1 MNVKSLIFVIMNNS
15 LYKFSNQM
23 LCIGASMLLCSFF
36 AADETLSAVFTVLS
50 VVFILPSA
58 LYGIIVLI
66 RNIRDRKFDEINSQ
80 HIGHKYFWVGYFS
93 LWAVLLANHMK
104 GIEAI
109 CCGAIAASCFLSIIL
124 SLFRKK

>member
-1 MNVKSLIFVIMNNS
+1 
-15 LYKFSNQM
+15 
-23 LCIGASMLLCSFF
+23 MLLCSYF
-36 AADETLSAVFTVLS
+36 AADETLSAVFTILS
-50 VVFILPSA
+50 IIFILPSA

-66 RNIRDRKFDEINSQ
+66 RNIRDRKIDEINSQ

>member
-1 MNVKSLIFVIMNNS
+1 MNNS
-15 LYKFSNQM
+15 LYKFCNQM

-36 AADETLSAVFTVLS
+36 AADETLSAVFTILS
-50 VVFILPSA
+50 IIFIVPSA

-93 LWAVLLANHMK
+93 LWSVLLANNMK
-104 GIEAI
+104 GIDAV

>member
-1 MNVKSLIFVIMNNS
+1 MNNS

-23 LCIGASMLLCSFF
+23 FCIGASMLLCASF
-36 AADETLSAVFTVLS
+36 AADETVRAVFAVLS

-58 LYGIIVLI
+58 LYGIFVLI
-66 RNIRDRKFDEINSQ
+66 RNIRDRKIDEINSQ

-104 GIEAI
+104 GTEAI

-124 SLFRKK
+124 SFFRNK

>member
-1 MNVKSLIFVIMNNS
+1 MNNS

-23 LCIGASMLLCSFF
+23 FCIGASMLLCASF
-36 AADETLSAVFTVLS
+36 AADETVRAVFSVLS
-50 VVFILPSA
+50 IVFILPSA
-58 LYGIIVLI
+58 LYGIFVLI
-66 RNIRDRKFDEINSQ
+66 RNIRDRKIDEINSQ

-104 GIEAI
+104 GTEAI

-124 SLFRKK
+124 SFFRNK